1 MTKEAMSFG
10 VEEREII
17 SRILTRFGNE
27 SEALDWFNSTPLPGH
42 GSATARDLVR
52 EGRAQDVLAYI
63 DSVDAGIHT

>member
-10 VEEREII
+10 VEKREII
-17 SRILTRFGNE
+17 SRIITRFGKE
-27 SEALDWFNSTPLPGH
+27 TEAFDWFNSTPLPGH

-52 EGRAQDVLAYI
+52 EGRALAVVAYI